1 MSGHS
6 KWSTIKHKK
15 AKEDAKRGKV
25 FTKVIKEIMV
35 AAREGGGD
43 PEGNAKLRSLIE
55 KAKTANM
62 PQENIRRAIKKATG
76 TFGGVHY
83 EEIRYEGYGPFG
95 TAVIVETLT
104 DNKKRTVADVRHIFS
119 KHGGNLAE
127 GGAVAWMFE
136 HKGVLRV
143 SGNLSEDELFEKVM
157 EHDVDDI
164 SYHDGIFTIT
174 CSMQNLAFV
183 KQAVLAA
190 DMKVED
196 AQVEWVAKDAIS
208 LEQEQQD
215 AKIIKFLEALQD
227 LDDVRDVYTNL
238 S

>member
-25 FTKVIKEIMV
+25 FTKLIKEIMV

-43 PEGNAKLRSLIE
+43 PEGNAKLRMLID
-55 KAKTANM
+55 KAKSANM
-62 PQENIRRAIKKATG
+62 PQENITRAIKKATG
-76 TFGGVHY
+76 ELGGVSY
-83 EEIRYEGYGPFG
+83 ETITYEGYGPFG
-95 TAVIVETLT
+95 TAVIIETLT
-104 DNKKRTVADVRHIFS
+104 DNKKRTVADIRHAFT

-127 GGAVAWMFE
+127 SGSVAWMFE
-136 HKGVLRV
+136 HKGVV
-143 SGNLSEDELFEKVM
+143 HTSGNLSEDELFEKLI
-157 EHDVDDI
+157 EHDVHDI
-164 SYHDGIFTIT
+164 SYHDGVFTVT
-174 CSMQNLAFV
+174 CSIKDLEFV
-183 KQAVLAA
+183 KQALIAA

-196 AQVEWVAKDAIS
+196 AKIEWVAKDTVALS
-208 LEQEQQD
+208 QEGQD
-215 AKIIKFLEALQD
+215 EKIIKFLEMVQD